1 LRFTIKNSLRVTYG
15 AQKAAAQVVSA
26 IPESRRPKLQALTL
40 NSLLDKD
47 KSPLFFLD
55 LVAVISR
62 EWECLKNVF
71 SIEKTKLILMLEEI
85 NLKGRPEAHAKSI
98 EDDDFTQL
106 RLYFKK
112 LEEMFLELEN

>member
-1 LRFTIKNSLRVTYG
+1 
-15 AQKAAAQVVSA
+15 
-26 IPESRRPKLQALTL
+26 
-40 NSLLDKD
+40 
-47 KSPLFFLD
+47 
-55 LVAVISR
+55 
-62 EWECLKNVF
+62 
-71 SIEKTKLILMLEEI
+71 MLEEI